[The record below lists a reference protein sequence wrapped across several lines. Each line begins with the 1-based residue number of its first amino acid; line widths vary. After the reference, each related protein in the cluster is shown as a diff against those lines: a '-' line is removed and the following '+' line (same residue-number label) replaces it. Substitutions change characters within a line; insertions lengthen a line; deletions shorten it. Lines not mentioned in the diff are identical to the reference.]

1 MLDNPVTSL
10 TPTHCT
16 DLFQVALRQLLL
28 LNYLDCIVTCQIVRS
43 YDSSEK
49 VWSITNIRVNDI
61 TKVLT
66 FTSKTWIDSYSTI
79 RLSSEG
85 NNVPL
90 FETNLFNPV
99 LRQRYDE
106 SGVTD
111 FLDLTS
117 FHHLRHAEA
126 PLYSIELYGRI

>member
-1 MLDNPVTSL
+1 MS
-10 TPTHCT
+10 
-16 DLFQVALRQLLL
+16 R
-28 LNYLDCIVTCQIVRS
+28 QIVRGD
-43 YDSSEK
+43 YPSEK
-49 VWSITNIRVNDI
+49 VWSITNISVNDI

-79 RLSSEG
+79 RLSSES

-106 SGVTD
+106 SGVAD

-117 FHHLRHAEA
+117 FHHLRQAQI
-126 PLYSIELYGRI
+126 PLYIIDLLGRI